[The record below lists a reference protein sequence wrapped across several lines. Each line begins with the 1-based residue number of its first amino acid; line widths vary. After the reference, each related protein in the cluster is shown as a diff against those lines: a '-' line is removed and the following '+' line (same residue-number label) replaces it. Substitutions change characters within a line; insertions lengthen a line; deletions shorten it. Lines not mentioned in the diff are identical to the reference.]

1 MGGSSS
7 QFLHRR
13 VGASPMPESTATRA
27 NHRRL
32 SLGYE
37 TVNNESATRES
48 SFPFAITMETRVT
61 KSSIV
66 SGIGGYRSHEVDTV
80 SSSRGYTE
88 SRSEVNQRSSLRR
101 ETKTRSCKELNGGS
115 LGTRILHY
123 MTQRRIRSETAG
135 VENSSPNFLYFVQL

>member
-1 MGGSSS
+1 
-7 QFLHRR
+7 
-13 VGASPMPESTATRA
+13 MPESTATRA
-27 NHRRL
+27 THRRL

-48 SFPFAITMETRVT
+48 SFPFAITMETRAT

-66 SGIGGYRSHEVDTV
+66 SGIDGYRSHEVDTE

-123 MTQRRIRSETAG
+123 IGAAANMIRDGGSGKLISELSLFCPTLIKIIVG
-135 VENSSPNFLYFVQL
+135 GGSVKESS